1 MHRVQVDPMND
12 CHNLSRKGKTMQT
25 KDSSE
30 CQGQPDAAQV
40 HGIVRQPLRV
50 WFVMIQKPDG
60 KWHRVGNRYLQRK
73 TATSW
78 LKFVRCAWLG
88 CAGKVSGFTIRF
100 TADGKIHPR
109 CVRVLDEKYNLSVP

>member
-1 MHRVQVDPMND
+1 MEMTNDSNANQETLTPQV
-12 CHNLSRKGKTMQT
+12 
-25 KDSSE
+25 E
-30 CQGQPDAAQV
+30 A
-40 HGIVRQPLRV
+40 IVRQPLRV